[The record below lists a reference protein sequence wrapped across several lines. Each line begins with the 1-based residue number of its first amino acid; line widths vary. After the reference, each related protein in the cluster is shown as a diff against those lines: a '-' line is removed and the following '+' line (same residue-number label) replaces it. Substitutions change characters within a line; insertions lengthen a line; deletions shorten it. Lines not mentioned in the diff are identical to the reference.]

1 MVRQAV
7 SQVDVGGLRRSSRRS
22 RSFGRVDESLSSTS
36 SEPDLAAA
44 SKIAARS
51 SRSNRAPSVPLL
63 PAFETPGPLRRVIYY
78 FITA

>member
-51 SRSNRAPSVPLL
+51 SRSRAPSVPLL
-63 PAFETPGPLRRVIYY
+63 PAFETPGPSRRVIYY